1 MSRNSIP
8 ARSSAGDRR
17 LARETCGRCAAI
29 RAHLAAGV
37 PLVTPVPGGSVVGA
51 ASSCLARSTTAA
63 DQSPGRAG
71 PAPRVHIVRGV
82 VHLTRQQRQAFAAC
96 LLLFAQNACST
107 LIVSYSR
114 LRPGPAYISSV
125 VVALSELIKAVLNI
139 LCNVAIFGLSATRT
153 ELRRVYRDEAGQLWV
168 YSVPALLYTVQN
180 IMLYVGYANLECVS
194 SACGPDVF

>member
-1 MSRNSIP
+1 MRGRGLSSFGSRASE
-8 ARSSAGDRR
+8 
-17 LARETCGRCAAI
+17 L
-29 RAHLAAGV
+29 
-37 PLVTPVPGGSVVGA
+37 GA
-51 ASSCLARSTTAA
+51 
-63 DQSPGRAG
+63 
-71 PAPRVHIVRGV
+71 
-82 VHLTRQQRQAFAAC
+82 HLTRQQRQAFAAC

-107 LIVSYSR
+107 LIISYSR

-180 IMLYVGYANLECVS
+180 NLTFVGAAHLSVVTFQATNQLRIPATALVAKLLLGQDISRQRWLAVAMLTAGVILVGL
-194 SACGPDVF
+194 